1 MPGIIR
7 DRLHFVPPPLIT
19 ACCPPA
25 FSAERYPA
33 NPTED
38 PDLWC
43 FAEDPGNEYIQLKPF
58 PCKKEACPRYR
69 AEFPHCVM
77 MSRNYSHARDY
88 P

>member
-1 MPGIIR
+1 M
-7 DRLHFVPPPLIT
+7 
-19 ACCPPA
+19 
-25 FSAERYPA
+25 YPA
-33 NPTED
+33 KSFE

-43 FAEDPGNEYIQLKPF
+43 FAEDPGNEYVQLPSF
-58 PCKKEACPRYR
+58 PCRKEACPRYR